1 MITCEVTSWCTDCC
15 AIGFKVFR
23 IASCIPRVFV
33 SFHFPQSIRC
43 SLRGCFQGS
52 MQSCVHGRKPYSGL
66 SNCELSGQE
75 DASRKAPM
83 LACLSALFADRPRAK
98 MVPAL
103 EEAVLQHFVQRDL
116 QGACS
121 LIALDVFCIAFL
133 RTVVSFCQ

>member
-1 MITCEVTSWCTDCC
+1 
-15 AIGFKVFR
+15 
-23 IASCIPRVFV
+23 
-33 SFHFPQSIRC
+33 
-43 SLRGCFQGS
+43 
-52 MQSCVHGRKPYSGL
+52 
-66 SNCELSGQE
+66 
-75 DASRKAPM
+75 M